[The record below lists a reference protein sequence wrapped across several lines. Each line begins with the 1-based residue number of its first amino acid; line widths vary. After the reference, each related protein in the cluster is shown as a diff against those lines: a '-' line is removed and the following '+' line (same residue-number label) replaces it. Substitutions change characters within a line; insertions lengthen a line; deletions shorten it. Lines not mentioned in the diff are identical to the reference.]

1 MKNRI
6 LLFFFSVLMSG
17 GLMAQVSIRIG
28 THDGVGQWRPST
40 YTSSFSSIAEGKNIA
55 QQIIDIVGLKPNFE
69 VREANVPNAAAVVY
83 SGKRYVLYNPTFIK
97 NLERTTGTKWA
108 GVSVLAHEIGHHL
121 NGHTITSSGSQPN
134 LELESDEFS
143 GFVLR
148 KMGASLAEAQAAM
161 KTLATVNAS
170 KTHPGQYDR
179 LSAIA
184 DGWEKADAQLEGR
197 EYVAKTKPRVTQP
210 QQRVSNT
217 VNYPRTNSSTAVLR
231 NSDIIG
237 DIRFNSDPSSRYYI
251 TRAYSLVKVKNSQA
265 LVIAK
270 LSKTNHRNYPYM
282 IYDEANTKF
291 YVDVYGNI
299 LTRQGNRIGKLTARK

>member
-1 MKNRI
+1 MKNKI
-6 LLFFFSVLMSG
+6 LLFFLSILLSG

-28 THDGVGQWRPST
+28 THDGVGQWKPSS
-40 YTSSFSSIAEGKNIA
+40 YTSSFSNIAEGKNIA

-108 GVSVLAHEIGHHL
+108 GISVLAHEIGHHL
-121 NGHTITSSGSQPN
+121 NGHTITSSGSQPT

-179 LSAIA
+179 LTAIA
-184 DGWEKADAQLEGR
+184 DGWDKADAQMEGR
-197 EYVAKTKPRVTQP
+197 EYVAKSRPQVTQQ
-210 QQRVSNT
+210 QQRTNRESYPGNT
-217 VNYPRTNSSTAVLR
+217 SSAVIR

-237 DIRFNSDPSSRYYI
+237 DIRFNSDPSSRYYV
-251 TRAYSLVKVKNSQA
+251 TKAWNLLKVRNNKA
-265 LVIAK
+265 TVIAK
-270 LSKTNHRNYPYM
+270 LSKINNRNYPYL
-282 IYDEANTKF
+282 IYDEANTQF
-291 YVDVYGNI
+291 LVDLYGNI
-299 LTRQGNRIGKLTARK
+299 MTKQGKRIGKLTARS